1 MQNETEPSHEFAHR
15 SDLDVGRAM
24 FGGFSWRGI
33 AELVRQVGSALTLL
47 LIAYLVGPVAF
58 GIVGMTDVFLQFLNV
73 FIQIGFD
80 AAVIQREKLDTTILS
95 SLFWIN
101 IGMGLV
107 LAGIC
112 VAAAPQLARFY
123 NEPLLTSIATFL
135 SASFVLQS
143 LSVVQR
149 GLLNRQMAFRTLAII
164 DMVATMLSSVLAVV
178 VAWIDGSYWSL
189 VVLQLTK
196 LAVLAVGL
204 WIASPWRPGLVIDIG
219 NSLDS
224 LRFSGNILIFN
235 TLNFFATRL
244 DVILVGRILG
254 AEELGYYLL
263 ANRLIFTPLGQLLNV
278 LEGILLPILSAV
290 QEQIERVR
298 EIYLTAILS
307 VFKSV
312 APLLV
317 VTILLAP
324 IASQLRIAEDWA
336 PVVPIFMVWSI
347 GGMRRIMTSRLG
359 VLYLVMNRPDL
370 QWKYQLLSTPVVA
383 AAILV
388 GVRWGAL
395 GVAISFNISQLLTS
409 LISMYL
415 ALGLVGMGIGR
426 YLWHYRYAVVALSI
440 QYLSGYFLAKFA
452 SGWLMSPFFT
462 GALVLF
468 GSLTAYVLLMLNL
481 DSQFVRLLT
490 AGQTMLRRMWQDR
503 PVSI

>member
-1 MQNETEPSHEFAHR
+1 MEDKTEPRHEFAHR
-15 SDLDVGRAM
+15 SDLDVGRTL
-24 FGGFSWRGI
+24 FGGFSWRGT

-80 AAVIQREKLDTTILS
+80 AAVIQRERLDTKVLS

-112 VAAAPQLARFY
+112 AVAAPQLSRFY
-123 NEPLLTSIATFL
+123 HEPQLTSVATFL

-164 DMVATMLSSVLAVV
+164 DILATILSSVLAVV

-196 LAVLAVGL
+196 LSVLAVGL
-204 WIASPWRPGLVIDIG
+204 WVASPWRPGFVIDIR

-244 DVILVGRILG
+244 DVILIGRILG
-254 AEELGYYLL
+254 AEELGFYLL
-263 ANRLIFTPLGQLLNV
+263 ANRLVFTPLGQILNV

-290 QEQIERVR
+290 QERIERVR

-317 VTILLAP
+317 ATILIAP
-324 IASQLRIAEDWA
+324 IAIQLRIAEEWA
-336 PVVPIFMVWSI
+336 PIVPIFIVWSI

-359 VLYLVMNRPDL
+359 VLYLVMKRPDL
-370 QWKYQLLSTPVVA
+370 QWKFQLISTPVVA
-383 AAILV
+383 TAILM

-395 GVAISFNISQLLTS
+395 GVAITFNVAQLLTS

-415 ALGLVGMGIGR
+415 ALGLVGMGIGS
-426 YLWHYRYAVVALSI
+426 YLWQYRYAVVALSF
-440 QYLSGYFLAKFA
+440 QYFLGYFLAKFA
-452 SGWLMSPFFT
+452 LGWLMSPYIT
-462 GALVLF
+462 GVLVVF
-468 GSLTAYVLLMLNL
+468 SSFTAYVLLMLTL
-481 DSQFVRLLT
+481 DSQFVRVLT
-490 AGQTMLRRMWQDR
+490 AGHTMLRRMWQDR